1 VHRDWFAHLRKT
13 FATRILVIIAVAI
26 VVANTSHDVA
36 AQDNLVQEKPL
47 DIREIAPGVYAHQ
60 APVTLMDE
68 ASLGDIANIGFI
80 VGDDAVAVIDTGGAV
95 SIGRRLLAAIKTVTA
110 KPIRYVIN
118 THEHPDHVFGNAAFA
133 MPGVTFVGHKNLPRA
148 LTERGPHYL
157 ETLRHDMGEALLKD
171 VRLIVPTLLVD
182 HEMRLDL
189 GHRVL
194 LLQAWPPMHTDCD
207 LTILDETTG
216 TLFAGDLVFLQH
228 LPVIDGSVVGWL
240 KSMDALSKIPAHL
253 VIPGHGPIG
262 VPWPQALD
270 AEKSYFLKLTQ
281 DLRGMISKGTDIAVA
296 AHEAAQSEAG
306 KWQLFD
312 AYNPRNATTA
322 YAELEWE

>member
-1 VHRDWFAHLRKT
+1 MQLNWFARPRKT
-13 FATRILVIIAVAI
+13 FVTKILVIIAVAI
-26 VVANTSHDVA
+26 ACASASRDVA
-36 AQDNLVQEKPL
+36 AQDNLAQVKPL

-68 ASLGDIANIGFI
+68 ASRGDIANIGFI

-95 SIGRRLLAAIKTVTA
+95 SIGRRLLKAIKTVTG
-110 KPIRYVIN
+110 KPVRYVIN
-118 THEHPDHVFGNAAFA
+118 THEHPDHVFGNAAFDFA
-133 MPGVTFVGHKNLPRA
+133 GVTFVGHKNLPHS
-148 LTERGPHYL
+148 LMERGPHYI
-157 ETLRHDMGEALLKD
+157 ETLRHDMGETLLKD

-207 LTILDETTG
+207 LTILDETTS
-216 TLFAGDLVFLQH
+216 TLFAGDLLFLQH
-228 LPVIDGSVVGWL
+228 VPVIDGSVIGWL
-240 KSMDALSKIPAHL
+240 KSIDVLAKIPARL

-262 VPWPQALD
+262 VDWPQALE
-270 AEKSYFLKLTQ
+270 AEKTYFLKLTQ
-281 DLRGMISKGTDIAVA
+281 DLRGLINKGADINAA